1 VAISGCAK
9 AGTVAAPDVEPP
21 TEPDA
26 ASCKWLHA
34 VNNTA
39 LLKHTQVAQDLR
51 NTVEVSISFLDMRVL
66 LMTFGLG
73 LMVDGLSR

>member
-1 VAISGCAK
+1 
-9 AGTVAAPDVEPP
+9 
-21 TEPDA
+21 
-26 ASCKWLHA
+26 LHA